1 MFIGRA
7 LPLSFNFKRRSH
19 KKSVRLRRR
28 IAVLQSF
35 EEAICRT
42 PGNDHC
48 SPQPIDSQTSPPS

>member
-1 MFIGRA
+1 
-7 LPLSFNFKRRSH
+7 
-19 KKSVRLRRR
+19 VRLRRR